1 MHVYVYDSFLNQKK
15 YDRILARLETR
26 ITDLGLNGKI
36 SILLIMKLNMAQK
49 LSSLLVTIKPLT
61 KF

>member
-26 ITDLGLNGKI
+26 ITDLGLNGKY
-36 SILLIMKLNMAQK
+36 LDWEL
-49 LSSLLVTIKPLT
+49 
-61 KF
+61 